1 MTPKLDSQFHEITTA
16 EQLLAIMYAELA
28 DRDAKIAG
36 LESRLRKLE
45 AMAYGTG
52 GQIHTQRQNQIN
64 GQHGEGA

>member
-1 MTPKLDSQFHEITTA
+1 
-16 EQLLAIMYAELA
+16 MYAELA

>member
-45 AMAYGTG
+45 SMAYGTG
-52 GQIHTQRQNQIN
+52 GQAPQQTYEARAMRR
-64 GQHGEGA
+64 GEP